1 MSNNASDYQ
10 TFSKSRYHLKSV
22 KFTIIHMTPVTLLIE
37 SRFVYSRKRFACILV
52 ILSAKQKINMVE
64 MEEDCNHVATWK
76 RRRNAIPLD
85 IR

>member
-10 TFSKSRYHLKSV
+10 TFSKSRYHLKSA
-22 KFTIIHMTPVTLLIE
+22 KFTIIRMTPVTLLIE